1 MIIPSIELVRGAVV
15 TCGGAPADPLAGA
28 LEQTPGARLGTL
40 AVLPG
45 TRDAAAA
52 LGVARTAA
60 GAWAGQH
67 VSVWALLGDAV
78 ASDDA
83 SAGDGDDA
91 SAGDGDNA
99 SAGNG
104 DNAAGQDAGQAA
116 ARDRAVARMREA
128 LDAGCAVVGVSMKVA
143 SRTLMIAGV
152 PWEDD
157 EDEDADGGADAWVH
171 DRYIV
176 AQKGCARGA
185 RVLFWHC

>member
-52 LGVARTAA
+52 LGVART
-60 GAWAGQH
+60 
-67 VSVWALLGDAV
+67 
-78 ASDDA
+78 SDDA

-91 SAGDGDNA
+91 SAGNGDNA

-157 EDEDADGGADAWVH
+157 DDEDADGGADAWVH